1 MTTPA
6 DFRQYALDCM
16 REAESADDIAMQL
29 AMVGL
34 ARVWTD
40 VASVWTDVAL
50 ELDRHVMR
58 ASNDDVRDHPMR
70 SKSEAR

>member
-34 ARVWTD
+34 ARVWM
-40 VASVWTDVAL
+40 DVAL
-50 ELDRHVMR
+50 EMDRHVMR

-70 SKSEAR
+70 PKPTVH